1 MIDDFIV
8 HFVRLVSNLWQIRVF
23 CKENTRT
30 TVVFLIKYL
39 RKFGYDVTND
49 IFANNELY
57 FRNALVR
64 ANYTNI
70 EKGIFE
76 TTKYLEMFL
85 RNLILNE
92 KNELKNRYLYINWS
106 KKLDIEDE
114 KVDINSLNISTK
126 MKKKIINLYNGLS
139 QKNYFGRIEVMPL

>member
-1 MIDDFIV
+1 MA
-8 HFVRLVSNLWQIRVF
+8 
-23 CKENTRT
+23 
-30 TVVFLIKYL
+30 YL
-39 RKFGYDVTND
+39 P
-49 IFANNELY
+49 NNAWY

-92 KNELKNRYLYINWS
+92 KNELKNRYLHINWN
-106 KKLDIEDE
+106 K
-114 KVDINSLNISTK
+114 KVDI
-126 MKKKIINLYNGLS
+126 
-139 QKNYFGRIEVMPL
+139 

>member
-8 HFVRLVSNLWQIRVF
+8 HFVRLVFNFWQIRVF
-23 CKENTRT
+23 CKENTIA

-39 RKFGYDVTND
+39 RKFGYDVKND
-49 IFANNELY
+49 IFANNAWY

-76 TTKYLEMFL
+76 KTKYLEMFL

-92 KNELKNRYLYINWS
+92 KKW
-106 KKLDIEDE
+106 IEE
-114 KVDINSLNISTK
+114 
-126 MKKKIINLYNGLS
+126 
-139 QKNYFGRIEVMPL
+139 

>member
-1 MIDDFIV
+1 M
-8 HFVRLVSNLWQIRVF
+8 F
-23 CKENTRT
+23 CKGNTRT

-49 IFANNELY
+49 IFAN
-57 FRNALVR
+57 NALVR